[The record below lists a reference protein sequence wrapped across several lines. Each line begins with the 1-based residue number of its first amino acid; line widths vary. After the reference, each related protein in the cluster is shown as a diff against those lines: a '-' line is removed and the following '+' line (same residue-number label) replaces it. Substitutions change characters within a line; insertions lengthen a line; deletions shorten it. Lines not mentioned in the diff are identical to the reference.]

1 MLVSVVVCTHS
12 LNNLGNLQEAVDS
25 LLNQTY
31 DQMEIVI
38 VVDGNQELYDELV
51 KTYGTIDSI
60 KIASSNVN
68 IGISGARNIGI
79 KEAKGDVIAFID
91 DDAMADKDWAASLV
105 DIYKKRGDAISVGGK
120 IMPIWLG
127 GKPRYFPEELGW
139 LVGITHEG
147 FAEEKVVEIRN
158 TFGPN
163 MSFKR
168 EVFDSIG
175 YFNEK
180 LGFGKRGTS
189 YIQGEEPEFAIRM
202 KREMGR
208 GVIYNPSALVHHR
221 IPESK
226 TRPKVLLRRSFYQ
239 GYTKALLKRLNPSP
253 DSLSTEGSYLR
264 NVLFKF
270 IPRRLKKVFSLNAI
284 VELEALSLLIASV
297 LSVGLG
303 FMYGYCK
310 RPSD

>member
-12 LNNLGNLQEAVDS
+12 LDNFEHLKEAIDS

-31 DQMEIVI
+31 NQVEIVV
-38 VVDGNQELYDELV
+38 VVDGNKDLYDAIVEA
-51 KTYGTIDSI
+51 YGTTDGIEVTLI
-60 KIASSNVN
+60 KVNV
-68 IGISGARNIGI
+68 GISGARNIG
-79 KEAKGDVIAFID
+79 AKQARGDVIAFLD
-91 DDAMADKDWAASLV
+91 DDAVADKDWVASLV
-105 DIYKKRGDAISVGGK
+105 DIYKRGDAISVGGK

-168 EVFDSIG
+168 EVFERIG

-189 YIQGEEPEFAIRM
+189 YIQGEEPDFAIRM
-202 KREMGR
+202 KREMGK
-208 GVIYNPSALVHHR
+208 GVIYNPEALVYHK

-226 TRPKVLLRRSFYQ
+226 TRPRVLLRRSFYQ
-239 GYTKALLKRLNPSP
+239 GYTKALLKRFNPSP
-253 DSLSTEGSYLR
+253 ESLATEGSYLR
-264 NVLFKF
+264 NVLFRF
-270 IPRRLKKVFSLNAI
+270 IPRRLKKAFSFKFI
-284 VELEALSLLIASV
+284 EELQALSLLTASV

-303 FMYGYCK
+303 FMYGYWK
-310 RPSD
+310 RPNV

>member
-12 LNNLGNLQEAVDS
+12 LNNFGNLQEAVDS
-25 LLNQTY
+25 LINQTY

-38 VVDGNQELYDELV
+38 VVDGNKELYDVLMNNYD
-51 KTYGTIDSI
+51 TSDSI
-60 KIASSNVN
+60 KIVSSNVN

-91 DDAMADKDWAASLV
+91 DDATADNNWATSLV
-105 DIYKKRGDAISVGGK
+105 DIYERGDAISVGGK
-120 IMPIWLG
+120 IVPMWLG

-168 EVFDSIG
+168 EVFDRIG

-202 KREMGR
+202 KRGMGK
-208 GVIYNPSALVHHR
+208 GVIYNPAALVYHR

-253 DSLSTEGSYLR
+253 ESLSAEGSYLR